1 MPRTFRPSQR
11 VALFLKAKGRCQI
24 CGCALNPADWH
35 ADHITPFALG
45 GPTELWNGQALCP
58 PCNLFKSMTIDLSQ
72 ILPPDLALRE
82 WQKDVL
88 TRQDLDGDGKPR
100 GLIAH
105 ATQQALIAKGEAPM
119 PYVLNAFPGTGK
131 TKACMAAAKYLLLS
145 NVVDTLVY
153 LVPSD
158 NLRKGAADESEYFGI
173 PLRQGKRSAEFDFTY
188 EKGIVLSYHQVG
200 IPAYRN
206 LLEHYCDSRR
216 VMVIA
221 DEMHHLGDSMSWG
234 DGFTKAFA
242 KATVRL
248 MTTGTPFRSD
258 GAVIPGVQYKDAA
271 GKNMVEVRCN
281 FNYDYGRALDDSA
294 VRPVDFQPWVGE
306 VGWIS
311 RKDREEYRHQIDEPL
326 RETYPAPEHELQK
339 VKALESDRR
348 WHVFDTPRDVETA
361 KYLVTQLAKADE
373 VLKSIRANSHPWAGG
388 LVVARDTDH
397 ANEIAQLLETMTGQE
412 PEVIHGKINGGQK
425 AAHDKL
431 SRFKGKPEYG
441 YNKSVER
448 PRWLISVGMVSEG
461 VDIPFLRVLVWAT
474 NIAQPLSFYQIVGR
488 VLRKEKG
495 VEFQDAMVFIPKEP
509 TWWAL
514 AEGMRSATSEYRVK
528 QRKEGGERRGD
539 GKVDAPEREGLGT
552 EGEADGGLLH
562 DKNGTH
568 LMDEEQRRKAERW
581 ALRFGMS
588 SSQINQMWQRGGDT
602 EEARQE
608 TWSEFVEFMSQQQ
621 EARK

>member
-1 MPRTFRPSQR
+1 
-11 VALFLKAKGRCQI
+11 
-24 CGCALNPADWH
+24 
-35 ADHITPFALG
+35 
-45 GPTELWNGQALCP
+45 
-58 PCNLFKSMTIDLSQ
+58 MTIDLTK
-72 ILPPDLALRE
+72 ILPSDLDLRK
-82 WQKDVL
+82 WQEDVL
-88 TRQDLDGDGKPR
+88 TRQDFDGDGNPR

-105 ATQQALIAKGEAPM
+105 ATQQALIPRDQAPM

-131 TKACMAAAKYLLLS
+131 TKACMTAAKYLILN
-145 NVVDTLVY
+145 NVVDTLIY

-158 NLRKGAADESEYFGI
+158 NLRKGAASESEYFGI
-173 PLRQGKRSAEFDFTY
+173 PLREGKRSAEFDFTY
-188 EKGIVLSYHQVG
+188 EKGVVLSYHQVG

-206 LLEHYCDSRR
+206 LIEHYCDTRR

-234 DGFTKAFA
+234 DGYSKAFA
-242 KATVRL
+242 KAIVRL

-258 GAVIPGVQYKDAA
+258 GIVIPGVRYKQAA
-271 GKNMVEVRCN
+271 GKNMVEVICN
-281 FNYDYGRALDDSA
+281 YSYDYGRALEDGA
-294 VRPVDFQPWVGE
+294 VRPVDFQPWIGE

-311 RKDREEYRHQIDEPL
+311 RKDRQEYRHDITEVL
-326 RETYPAPEHELQK
+326 REAYPAPEHELQM

-348 WHVFDTPRDVETA
+348 WHVFDTPRDVSTA
-361 KYLVTQLAKADE
+361 KYMVEQLHKADE
-373 VLKSIRANSHPWAGG
+373 VLKSIRANAHPWAGG

-397 ANEIAQLLETMTGQE
+397 ANEISQLLEAITGQE
-412 PEVIHGKINGGQK
+412 PELIHGKISGGQK
-425 AAHDKL
+425 AAHQKL
-431 SRFKGKPEYG
+431 DRFKGKPEYG

-448 PRWLISVGMVSEG
+448 PRWLVSVGMVSEG

-514 AEGMRSATSEYRVK
+514 AEGMRTATSEYRIK
-528 QRKEGGERRGD
+528 QQKEGGDRKGEGRLD
-539 GKVDAPEREGLGT
+539 VPEREGLGT

-562 DKNGTH
+562 DRTGSH
-568 LMDEEQRRKAERW
+568 AMSEEERRLAEKW

-588 SSQINQMWQRGGDT
+588 SGQINQMWQRGGDT

-608 TWSEFVEFMSQQQ
+608 TWSEFVEFMSKKQ
-621 EARK
+621 EAAK